1 MSDLTDL
8 SPTALAEL
16 EIGSQQDHNAR
27 HAENV
32 RRTRDTHAPLVSW
45 PAFVVLLIT
54 ALSLIAAGI
63 VTWAFPEMPK

>member
-1 MSDLTDL
+1 MRNDL

-16 EIGSQQDHNAR
+16 DIGSQQDHNAR

-45 PAFVVLLIT
+45 PAFGFFFTLGVAIVSGFVLW
-54 ALSLIAAGI
+54 
-63 VTWAFPEMPK
+63 WAMGGTL